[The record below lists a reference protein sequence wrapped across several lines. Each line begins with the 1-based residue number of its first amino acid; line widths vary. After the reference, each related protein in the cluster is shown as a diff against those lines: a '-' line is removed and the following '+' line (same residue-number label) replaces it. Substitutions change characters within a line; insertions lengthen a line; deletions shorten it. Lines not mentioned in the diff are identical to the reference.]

1 MIAEKIRKIK
11 AALPEAV
18 TLIAVS
24 KYHPNEDVMEA
35 YAAGQRIFGENIV
48 QEMRQKQQDLPKDIQ
63 WHFIGHLQKN
73 KIKYIAPFVAMI
85 HSVDSLELLQEINK
99 HAAKVGRVIPCLLQ
113 IHVAKEET
121 KFGFTFEECREMLRG
136 NSWRDLPFVHI
147 EGLMCMASNVTD
159 EEQIAMEFSEVNNFF
174 KEVKAE
180 FFKDDNDFRH
190 RSWGMSHDYSI
201 AIQNGSTMVRLGTCI
216 FGNRPKKKETV

>member
-1 MIAEKIRKIK
+1 MIAEELRKIK
-11 AALPEAV
+11 AGLPKEV

-35 YAAGQRIFGENIV
+35 YNAGQRIFGENIV
-48 QEMRQKQQDLPKDIQ
+48 QELRQKQQDLPKDIQ

-85 HSVDSLELLQEINK
+85 HSVDSFDLLQEINK

-121 KFGFTFEECREMLRG
+121 KFGFTFDECREMLRS
-136 NSWRDLPFVHI
+136 NEWRALANVHI
-147 EGLMCMASNVTD
+147 EGLMCMASNVPD
-159 EEQIAMEFSEVNNFF
+159 EAQIAREFSEVNDFF
-174 KEVKAE
+174 KEVKAGY
-180 FFKDDNDFRH
+180 FKDDAAFCH
-190 RSWGMSHDYSI
+190 RSWGMSHDYPI

-216 FGNRPKKKETV
+216 FGSRPKK